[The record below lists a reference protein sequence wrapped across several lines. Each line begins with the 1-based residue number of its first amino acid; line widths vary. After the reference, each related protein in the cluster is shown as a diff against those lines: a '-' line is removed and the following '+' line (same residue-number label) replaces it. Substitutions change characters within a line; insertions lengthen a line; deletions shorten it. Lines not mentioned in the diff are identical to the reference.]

1 MYRWRYSFF
10 GLSPEYKLQVHG
22 QIFEL
27 SYFSQGAV
35 NVQIAYNLPVFL
47 RNFYY
52 AQLANIKNK
61 ESDSYKEPAKKSGKV
76 DKPF

>member
-1 MYRWRYSFF
+1 
-10 GLSPEYKLQVHG
+10 
-22 QIFEL
+22 L

-61 ESDSYKEPAKKSGKV
+61 ESDSYKEPVKKSGKV

>member
-1 MYRWRYSFF
+1 
-10 GLSPEYKLQVHG
+10 
-22 QIFEL
+22 L

-35 NVQIAYNLPVFL
+35 NVQIAYGLPVFL

-61 ESDSYKEPAKKSGKV
+61 ENDSYKEPAKKSGKV